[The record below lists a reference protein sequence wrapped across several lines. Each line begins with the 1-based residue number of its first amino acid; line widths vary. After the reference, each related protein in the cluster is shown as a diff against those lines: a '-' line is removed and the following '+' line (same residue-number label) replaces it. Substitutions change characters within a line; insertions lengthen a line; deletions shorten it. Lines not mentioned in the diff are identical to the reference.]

1 MAINAN
7 DVEWVEEAPM
17 NFWEATYLPA
27 VFDGLLTTGAHVAN
41 NRTVTEQYPE
51 QKPKLSSTVFRVT
64 RLRWPIF

>member
-1 MAINAN
+1 MAINAK
-7 DVEWVEEAPM
+7 DVEWVEETPM

-51 QKPKLSSTVFRVT
+51 QQPKLPTH
-64 RLRWPIF
+64 